1 MIEINQDSFNEE
13 VLNYKGKVLWI
24 ILAVLLMIGIGNGYR
39 ALTRIPLYNSDT
51 SVILVS
57 NNTNQ
62 SNATFNELQV
72 NKNLVSTYSEI
83 IKSRKVLEP
92 VIENLF
98 LDYSYSTLKS
108 NVSVAAIGDTQ
119 LIKISVS
126 DRDPDIAKQTA
137 DEIARVFIREVKDIY
152 KLDNVK
158 VVDKAVIATKPYN
171 VNYLKDNAIFLAV
184 GVVLSCGVVFL
195 IFYFDTTVKTAEE
208 IENKLGLTVI
218 GTVPKVNNK

>member
-1 MIEINQDSFNEE
+1 MEEIDLKE
-13 VLNYKGKVLWI
+13 VLNYFKGKVLWI
-24 ILAVLLMIGIGNGYR
+24 ILAVLLMIGIGNTYR
-39 ALTRIPLYNSDT
+39 ALTRVPLYNSDT

-62 SNATFNELQV
+62 SNANYNELQV

-92 VIENLF
+92 VIENLV
-98 LDYSYSTLKS
+98 LDYSYNTLKS

-126 DRDPDIAKQTA
+126 DKDPYQAKTIA
-137 DEIARVFIREVKDIY
+137 DEIAEVFISEVKDIY

-158 VVDKAVIATKPYN
+158 VVDRAVQTNKPYN
-171 VNYLKDNAIFLAV
+171 VNYIKDNLIFIAIGLVISGGVIFL
-184 GVVLSCGVVFL
+184 
-195 IFYFDTTVKTAEE
+195 IYYFDTTIKTSEE

-218 GTVPKVNNK
+218 GIVPKVNNK

>member
-1 MIEINQDSFNEE
+1 MEEIDLKE
-13 VLNYKGKVLWI
+13 VLNYFKGKVIWI
-24 ILAVLLMIGIGNGYR
+24 ILAVILVVGIGNGYR

-62 SNATFNELQV
+62 SNATYNELQV

-98 LDYSYSTLKS
+98 LDYSYNTLKS

-126 DRDPDIAKQTA
+126 DKDPYQAKTIA
-137 DEIARVFIREVKDIY
+137 DEISEVFISEVKSIY

-158 VVDKAVIATKPYN
+158 VVDRAVQATKPYN
-171 VNYLKDNAIFLAV
+171 INYIKDNLIFIAIGLVISGGVIFL
-184 GVVLSCGVVFL
+184 
-195 IFYFDTTVKTAEE
+195 IYYFDTTIKTSEE
-208 IENKLGLTVI
+208 IESKLGLTVI
-218 GTVPKVNNK
+218 GIVPKVNNK

>member
-1 MIEINQDSFNEE
+1 MEEIDLKE
-13 VLNYKGKVLWI
+13 VLNYFKGKVIWI
-24 ILAVLLMIGIGNGYR
+24 ILAVILVVGIGNGYR

-62 SNATFNELQV
+62 SSATFNELQV

-98 LDYSYSTLKS
+98 LDYSYNTLKS

-126 DRDPDIAKQTA
+126 DKDPYQAKTIA
-137 DEIARVFIREVKDIY
+137 DEIAEVFISEVKSIY

-158 VVDKAVIATKPYN
+158 VVDRAVQTNKPYN
-171 VNYLKDNAIFLAV
+171 VNYLKDN
-184 GVVLSCGVVFL
+184 L
-195 IFYFDTTVKTAEE
+195 IFIAIGLVISSGIIFIIYYFDTTIKTSEE

-218 GTVPKVNNK
+218 GIVPKVNNK

>member
-1 MIEINQDSFNEE
+1 MEEIDLKE
-13 VLNYKGKVLWI
+13 VLNYYKGKVLWI

-126 DRDPDIAKQTA
+126 DKDPYQAKTIA
-137 DEIARVFIREVKDIY
+137 DEIAEVFISEVKDIY

-158 VVDKAVIATKPYN
+158 VVDRAVQANKPYN
-171 VNYLKDNAIFLAV
+171 VNYIKDN
-184 GVVLSCGVVFL
+184 L
-195 IFYFDTTVKTAEE
+195 IFIAIGLVISGGIIFVIYYFDTTIKTSEE

-218 GTVPKVNNK
+218 GIVPKVNNK